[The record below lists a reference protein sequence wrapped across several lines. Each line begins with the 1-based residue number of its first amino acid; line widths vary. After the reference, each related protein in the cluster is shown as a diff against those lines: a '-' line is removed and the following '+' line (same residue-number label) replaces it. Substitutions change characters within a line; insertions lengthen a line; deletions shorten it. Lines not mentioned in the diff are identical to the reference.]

1 MTKNGRRSSPI
12 EHGFPHL
19 DIVRA
24 SITALF
30 RRLSYEGIRAYD
42 TSFAPADA
50 AFTADDDLHLG
61 AHRVA
66 SAIVRALRLPDA
78 RMVVCFR
85 AMEQAATVELAAGPE
100 YFIEVNDRFRTHRR
114 DLAAALAHE
123 VTHVLLHR
131 LDLRFPSTADN
142 EILTDTAA
150 AYLGTGWLL
159 LDAYR
164 EDELTHQKLGYLTPE
179 EFGYV
184 LARRAFLPGGGEDPS
199 TWFTSPQAYEAYLRG
214 RALAGQELRRA
225 PLAAADRA
233 QRRRYARDRRAGT
246 AAPGASY
253 AFEEHPAGTRVSF
266 PCPVCGQRL
275 RLAVRGPVRAR
286 CGLCRTVLECD
297 T

>member
-1 MTKNGRRSSPI
+1 MTENSRHSSPV

-19 DIVRA
+19 ETVRA

-30 RRLSYEGIRAYD
+30 RRLTPDGIRAYD

-50 AFTADDDLHLG
+50 AFGGDEDLHLG

-66 SAIVRALRLPDA
+66 SAMVRALRLPDA
-78 RMVVCFR
+78 RMVVAFR
-85 AMEQAATVELAAGPE
+85 PMRDAATVELAAGPE
-100 YFIEVNDRFRTHRR
+100 YFVEVSDRFRVHRR

-131 LDLRFPSTADN
+131 LDLRFPTTAEN

-150 AYLGTGWLL
+150 AFLGAGWLL

-164 EDELTHQKLGYLTPE
+164 EDALTHQKLGYLTPE

-184 LARRAFLPGGGEDPS
+184 LARRAGLFGEDLS
-199 TWFTSPQAYEAYLRG
+199 TWFSSPQAYEAYVRG
-214 RALAGQELRRA
+214 RALAERERRRA
-225 PLAAADRA
+225 PLAAASA
-233 QRRRYARDRRAGT
+233 QARRRYARARRTGAPPADGSAYRFEPDDAGLL
-246 AAPGASY
+246 
-253 AFEEHPAGTRVSF
+253 VSF

-275 RLAVRGPVRAR
+275 RLPVRGPLRAR

>member
-1 MTKNGRRSSPI
+1 MTENSRHSSPV

-19 DIVRA
+19 ETVRA

-30 RRLSYEGIRAYD
+30 RRLSPEGVRAYD

-50 AFTADDDLHLG
+50 AFGRDEDLHLG

-66 SAIVRALRLPDA
+66 SAMVRALRLPDA
-78 RMVVCFR
+78 RMVVAFR
-85 AMEQAATVELAAGPE
+85 PMRDAATVELTAGPE
-100 YFIEVNDRFRTHRR
+100 YFVEVNDRFRAHRR

-123 VTHVLLHR
+123 VAHVLLHR
-131 LDLRFPSTADN
+131 LDLRLPTTEEN

-150 AYLGTGWLL
+150 AFLGAGWLL

-164 EDELTHQKLGYLTPE
+164 EDALTHQKLGYLTPE

-184 LARRAFLPGGGEDPS
+184 LARRAALFGEDPA
-199 TWFTSPQAYEAYLRG
+199 TWFSSPQAYEAYVRG
-214 RALAGQELRRA
+214 RDLAGRERRRP
-225 PLAAADRA
+225 PLAGAPARA
-233 QRRRYARDRRAGT
+233 RRRYAKALRTGT
-246 AAPGASY
+246 PPPDGSGYRFEPGGSG
-253 AFEEHPAGTRVSF
+253 PLVSF

-275 RLAVRGPVRAR
+275 RLPVRGPLRAR
-286 CGLCRTVLECD
+286 CGLCRTVLECA